1 MKERMGITDMRKL
14 ANRVNF
20 GEIEDDVNQMNI
32 GEGLGALN
40 AKGGASGK
48 VRTVA
53 VDKKTQVGD
62 LISFNL
68 YI

>member
-53 VDKKTQVGD
+53 VDKKTQVG
-62 LISFNL
+62 
-68 YI
+68 

>member
-40 AKGGASGK
+40 IGRSYL
-48 VRTVA
+48 R
-53 VDKKTQVGD
+53 
-62 LISFNL
+62 LFI
-68 YI
+68 

>member
-40 AKGGASGK
+40 AKGGSSGK

-53 VDKKTQVGD
+53 VDKKTQVGESP
-62 LISFNL
+62 LHF
-68 YI
+68 

>member
-48 VRTVA
+48 VRTAA
-53 VDKKTQVGD
+53 VDKKTQVS
-62 LISFNL
+62 L
-68 YI
+68 